1 MRQERILVVG
11 YLSIDTL
18 ETSGGRFENVP
29 GGAALYAALGVRHA
43 GAKAVVLAAV
53 GEDYPM
59 QWLEAMAQIGIDVS
73 GVERRAGPTRT
84 AALHYSDDGTR
95 VSTNHGQ
102 TTWWQ
107 RTLALAPPPPGD
119 LADLDALVACPMPIN
134 TLSALV
140 RQAWPRNL
148 PVVADTSEAFVAEGS
163 AQLLELVERLA
174 AFAPSR
180 EETRRMWPGLS
191 DDAAAQ
197 ALAARGVHVL
207 QKRGAMGAW
216 AVTGGGKVGT
226 QIPAPSAVVV
236 DATGAGDATVGALA
250 AHLCRGADFLVA
262 ATAALATGAL
272 AVSGIG
278 PAALG
283 FPVLATE

>member
-1 MRQERILVVG
+1 
-11 YLSIDTL
+11 
-18 ETSGGRFENVP
+18 
-29 GGAALYAALGVRHA
+29 
-43 GAKAVVLAAV
+43 
-53 GEDYPM
+53 M
-59 QWLEAMAQIGIDVS
+59 QWLDALAQIGIDVS
-73 GVERRAGPTRT
+73 RVERRVGPTRT
-84 AALHYSDDGTR
+84 AALHYGDDGTR
-95 VSTNHGQ
+95 VSTNHGH

-119 LADLDALVACPMPIN
+119 LADLDGLIACPMPIDA
-134 TLSALV
+134 LSALV
-140 RQAWPRNL
+140 RQARQRNV

-163 AQLLELVERLA
+163 AQLLELIQRLA
-174 AFAPSR
+174 VFAPSR
-180 EETRRMWPGLS
+180 EETRRMCPGLS
-191 DDAAAQ
+191 DDDAAL

-216 AVTGGGKVGT
+216 AVPAGGKAGT
-226 QIPAPSAVVV
+226 QVPALSAVVV

-250 AHLCRGADFLVA
+250 AHLCRGAGFLVA
-262 ATAALATGAL
+262 APAAMATGAL